1 MYSIHNRMM
10 KYKTKN
16 YFLKSYFEENKIGL
30 KKNIKEW
37 CVKNTNYIL
46 TTSPTPRVCI
56 VEGA

>member
-1 MYSIHNRMM
+1 MM

-37 CVKNTNYIL
+37 CVKNTNYIR